1 MSTVLHQSQFIS
13 QIQIWI
19 KLVKWRRLE
28 NNIDGMNLQQHAESP
43 FFYIQLVEYIGQNYQ
58 DGKYTLFVSLFVS
71 FHCDLESKLAIGE
84 PRKKYL
90 VDKYTKESN
99 GIALFLLQIGSI

>member
-71 FHCDLESKLAIGE
+71 FHCDLESKLAIRE
-84 PRKKYL
+84 PKKNHPIK
-90 VDKYTKESN
+90 KYTKRSDD
-99 GIALFLLQIGSI
+99 IALFSLQVWSI